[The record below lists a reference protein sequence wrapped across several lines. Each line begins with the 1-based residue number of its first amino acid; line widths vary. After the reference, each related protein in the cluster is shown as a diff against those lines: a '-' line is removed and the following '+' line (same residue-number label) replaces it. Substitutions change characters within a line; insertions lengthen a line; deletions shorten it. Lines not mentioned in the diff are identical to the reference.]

1 MSRPAPPDPTGK
13 DERTVN
19 KVLITG
25 RLTRDPELRVLASGK
40 SVCQFSVATNEY
52 AGNGKEK
59 SEFHSIVAWEKL
71 ADICGRYLGKGQQV
85 ALEGRIQT
93 RTWDDDRG
101 QRHRKTEIVAN
112 QVELL
117 SGRKKKDYE
126 AEQAAEALVAQATKL
141 GDEPA
146 DATADTA
153 DDADDEEAAEAAA

>member
-1 MSRPAPPDPTGK
+1 
-13 DERTVN
+13 VN

-52 AGNGKEK
+52 AGHGKEK
-59 SEFHSIVAWEKL
+59 AEYHSIVAWEKL

-85 ALEGRIQT
+85 AIEGRIQT

-101 QRHRKTEIVAN
+101 MRHWKTEIVAG

-117 SGRKKKDYE
+117 SGRRKKDYD
-126 AEQAAEALVAQATKL
+126 AEQAADALVAQAAKL
-141 GDEPA
+141 GEDPTAETAGADSEP
-146 DATADTA
+146 
-153 DDADDEEAAEAAA
+153 DADSDEEAAEAAA